1 MPQMVCTSA
10 FSAATGFHSTGKK
23 ILKNTTL
30 QHLILANVGRNFPSL
45 DILVQVTE
53 TRGSTR
59 TAAFLFLRKKNNSP
73 QPQFPF
79 SHPYICREKLVNV
92 TGAALTC
99 LKPDGKEKGPNV
111 STKAL

>member
-1 MPQMVCTSA
+1 M
-10 FSAATGFHSTGKK
+10 
-23 ILKNTTL
+23 
-30 QHLILANVGRNFPSL
+30 LANVGRNFPSL

-59 TAAFLFLRKKNNSP
+59 TAAFLLLRKKTTP
-73 QPQFPF
+73 LQPQFPF
-79 SHPYICREKLVNV
+79 SHPYVCRAKLVNV

-99 LKPDGKEKGPNV
+99 LKPDGKERGPNI